1 MLWCINWL
9 VGLLILVSLALFFYN
24 LFRQNFN
31 NLISDIKQYVLV
43 YIVLVIILYHL
54 FVPLEKKESPSLST
68 TTAFSTES
76 YMNGWNPA
84 WTQHASSRL
93 PEGRRS
99 SHQGTESE
107 SQPRPFSR
115 NPSHPLLS
123 IHHTLFEDEEEQN
136 RRDRLARPGELIAA
150 GECWRKMQINT
161 CTHTECKSTY
171 NMNWRTKEYAGLS

>member
-1 MLWCINWL
+1 MYWFIF
-9 VGLLILVSLALFFYN
+9 VLL
-24 LFRQNFN
+24 
-31 NLISDIKQYVLV
+31 
-43 YIVLVIILYHL
+43 IILYHI

-76 YMNGWNPA
+76 YMNGG
-84 WTQHASSRL
+84 TQHEPSMPPPDFPKVEDPL
-93 PEGRRS
+93 N
-99 SHQGTESE
+99 QGTESE

-150 GECWRKMQINT
+150 GEC
-161 CTHTECKSTY
+161 
-171 NMNWRTKEYAGLS
+171 